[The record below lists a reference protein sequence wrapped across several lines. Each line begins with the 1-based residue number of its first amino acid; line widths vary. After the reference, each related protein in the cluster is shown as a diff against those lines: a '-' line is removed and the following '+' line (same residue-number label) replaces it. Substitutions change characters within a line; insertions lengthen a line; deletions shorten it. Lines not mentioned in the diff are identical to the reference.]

1 MRHRHAR
8 DITAPLIGLGG
19 PPSDVPGG
27 LPLVQRI
34 AAPQPRVLQR
44 LEQRRVGSLSV
55 LASGRGPGA
64 GLSSEHVRR
73 AFPGCRV
80 TGVDLSPHMVAVG
93 RYLQEQRLVTPT
105 SPPLSPHTHDPSM
118 NPSCAQNHRAFKHAP
133 DCASIPAPQCSAYTR
148 LLAAAAAI
156 YSVSSKPAQQL
167 KLEHQ
172 AEEPVLGRTLFA
184 QSTECP
190 TPFLLCEA
198 D

>member
-105 SPPLSPHTHDPSM
+105 SPPPSPHT
-118 NPSCAQNHRAFKHAP
+118 
-133 DCASIPAPQCSAYTR
+133 
-148 LLAAAAAI
+148 
-156 YSVSSKPAQQL
+156 
-167 KLEHQ
+167 
-172 AEEPVLGRTLFA
+172 
-184 QSTECP
+184 P
-190 TPFLLCEA
+190 TILQ
-198 D
+198 